1 MFLLPH
7 QFVRIMKD
15 IHNKQKRSFLPRCF
29 IDSSPSLFFHIFCC
43 CYTSHIPPPSDRRL
57 RNSISFYNCFTNAHS
72 KRYTFRRSIRP
83 FSVASKWVATCSA
96 RRRGTAQTRPK
107 PPTSSSVHH
116 HLQNHERSRE
126 TTVSNKT
133 ASCGAV
139 LRC

>member
-15 IHNKQKRSFLPRCF
+15 IHNKQKCSFLPRCF
-29 IDSSPSLFFHIFCC
+29 IDSSPSLFFHIFVVVIHP
-43 CYTSHIPPPSDRRL
+43 TFHPRRIADCGTVFL
-57 RNSISFYNCFTNAHS
+57 FTTALQTHTANGTHS
-72 KRYTFRRSIRP
+72 GARSVR
-83 FSVASKWVATCSA
+83 SRWRASGLQRA
-96 RRRGTAQTRPK
+96 RRRGTAQARPK

-139 LRC
+139 PRC